1 MLPLLPLHI
10 WSYIY
15 RLAEKEAAAT
25 KLQAALRG
33 LMQRRR
39 RANLRYLVKYMAKG
53 HDLDWI
59 GMFMDYKIVV
69 SPGRRVPRLGPEEL
83 HEWQSRGRVHAHHVP
98 WEH

>member
-39 RANLRYLVKYMAKG
+39 LRYLFKYMAKG
-53 HDLDWI
+53 HALDGMLGMLMD
-59 GMFMDYKIVV
+59 GMFIQ
-69 SPGRRVPRLGPEEL
+69 
-83 HEWQSRGRVHAHHVP
+83 EWQSRGHVHFHHVP
-98 WEH
+98 WPHGEH